1 MPFQIIRGDI
11 TTLPVDAIVNA
22 ADPMLLG
29 GGGVDGAIHRAAGP
43 MLVKACQFRYPE
55 GCKTGEAKITPAYRL
70 PCKKVIH
77 TVGPVWHGGN
87 QGEKEQLIS
96 CYQKSLELATAYD
109 CHSVAF
115 PLISSGAYRYPKEE
129 ALQVAVDTITAFL
142 QDHDLDVYLVIFQK
156 SDYQISSKLAEA
168 VSSYWKETCS
178 GEVDLRRD
186 EEESLLDYL
195 AGKLESLYLKMPESM
210 EEEPQEAE
218 GMICEFEVAPITSP
232 QTDDREKRIA
242 SLEQK
247 IDQLTDLNEC
257 TLAEKSAV
265 QVEPVL
271 LGKAKAIVEDF
282 SDLEESFSSMVLR
295 KIDEKGMT
303 DPECYKKANL
313 DRKLFSKIRSHEDY
327 QPSRA
332 TALALGIALELP
344 LSELQELLAKA
355 GYTLSHAR
363 RADVIVEYFVKK
375 GIYDIYKINQ
385 VLFDFEE
392 PTI

>member
-11 TTLPVDAIVNA
+11 TTLSVDAIVNA
-22 ADPMLLG
+22 ADPTLLG

-43 MLVKACQFRYPE
+43 LLVKACRFRYPE
-55 GCKTGEAKITPAYRL
+55 GCETGEAKITPAYRL
-70 PCKKVIH
+70 PCRKVIH
-77 TVGPVWHGGN
+77 TVGPIWHGGS
-87 QGEKEQLIS
+87 QGEKERLIS

-142 QDHDLDVYLVIFQK
+142 KDHDLDVYLVIFQK
-156 SDYQISSKLAEA
+156 SDYQISPKMVEA
-168 VSSYWKETCS
+168 VSSYWKQTS
-178 GEVDLRRD
+178 GEGDHRLD
-186 EEESLLDYL
+186 EEESLLDHL
-195 AGKLESLYLKMPESM
+195 ASKLESLYLKMPEAM
-210 EEEPQEAE
+210 EEEPQETE
-218 GMICEFEVAPITSP
+218 NLICNFEVAPSTAP
-232 QTDDREKRIA
+232 KANDRGNRIV
-242 SLEQK
+242 SVEQK
-247 IDQLTDLNEC
+247 IDQLTHLRSPKPEIIQS
-257 TLAEKSAV
+257 EEPISACMAK
-265 QVEPVL
+265 VE
-271 LGKAKAIVEDF
+271 AANF

-313 DRKLFSKIRSHEDY
+313 NRKLFSKIRSHEDY

-375 GIYDIYKINQ
+375 EIYDIYKINQ
-385 VLFDFEE
+385 VLFEFEE

>member
-22 ADPMLLG
+22 ADPTLLG

-156 SDYQISSKLAEA
+156 SDFQISSKLAEA
-168 VSSYWKETCS
+168 VSSYWKETSS
-178 GEVDLRRD
+178 GEVNLRLD
-186 EEESLLDYL
+186 EKESLLDHL
-195 AGKLESLYLKMPESM
+195 ASKLESLYLKMPESM
-210 EEEPQEAE
+210 EAEPQEAE

-303 DPECYKKANL
+303 DPQCYKKANL

-327 QPSRA
+327 QPSRE

>member
-22 ADPMLLG
+22 ADPTLLG

-142 QDHDLDVYLVIFQK
+142 KDHDLDVYLVIFQK

-195 AGKLESLYLKMPESM
+195 AGKLESLYLKMPGSM

-218 GMICEFEVAPITSP
+218 GMIYEFEMAPITSP

-303 DPECYKKANL
+303 DPQCYKKANL

-392 PTI
+392 PLI

>member
-11 TTLPVDAIVNA
+11 TTLSVDAIVNA
-22 ADPMLLG
+22 ADPTLLG
-29 GGGVDGAIHRAAGP
+29 GGGVDGAIHRVAGP

-77 TVGPVWHGGN
+77 TVGPIWHGGN
-87 QGEKEQLIS
+87 KGEKEQLIS

-142 QDHDLDVYLVIFQK
+142 KDHDLDVYLVIFQK

-168 VSSYWKETCS
+168 VSSYWKETSS
-178 GEVDLRRD
+178 GEVNLRLEK
-186 EEESLLDYL
+186 EETLLDHL
-195 AGKLESLYLKMPESM
+195 ASKLESLYLKMPESM
-210 EEEPQEAE
+210 EEEPQETE
-218 GMICEFEVAPITSP
+218 DVICNFEVAPSIAP
-232 QTDDREKRIA
+232 KANDRGKRIA
-242 SLEQK
+242 SVEQK
-247 IDQLTDLNEC
+247 IDQLTHWRSPKKKIQQ
-257 TLAEKSAV
+257 EKVVSACMAK
-265 QVEPVL
+265 VEAV
-271 LGKAKAIVEDF
+271 DF

-303 DPECYKKANL
+303 DPQCYKKANL

>member
-22 ADPMLLG
+22 ADPTLLG

-43 MLVKACQFRYPE
+43 MLVKACQSRYPE

-77 TVGPVWHGGN
+77 TVGPIWHGGN
-87 QGEKEQLIS
+87 KGEKEQLIS

-142 QDHDLDVYLVIFQK
+142 KDHDLDVYLVIFQK
-156 SDYQISSKLAEA
+156 SDYQISPKLAEA
-168 VSSYWKETCS
+168 VSSYWKEIAS
-178 GEVDLRRD
+178 GEVNLRLEK
-186 EEESLLDYL
+186 EETLLDHL
-195 AGKLESLYLKMPESM
+195 ASKLESLYLKMPESM
-210 EEEPQEAE
+210 EEEPQETEDA
-218 GMICEFEVAPITSP
+218 ICNFEVAPSTAP
-232 QTDDREKRIA
+232 KANDRGKRIA
-242 SLEQK
+242 SVEQK
-247 IDQLTDLNEC
+247 IDQLTHWRSPKKEIQQEKVVSAC
-257 TLAEKSAV
+257 MAE
-265 QVEPVL
+265 VE
-271 LGKAKAIVEDF
+271 AADF

-344 LSELQELLAKA
+344 LSELQELLGKA

>member
-22 ADPMLLG
+22 ADPTLLG

-77 TVGPVWHGGN
+77 TVGPIWHGGN

-218 GMICEFEVAPITSP
+218 GMICEFEMAPIVSP
-232 QTDDREKRIA
+232 KADDRAKRIA

-247 IDQLTDLNEC
+247 IDQLTHVRSPKPEIIQSEKPVSAC
-257 TLAEKSAV
+257 LAK
-265 QVEPVL
+265 VE
-271 LGKAKAIVEDF
+271 AADF

-303 DPECYKKANL
+303 DPQCYKKANL